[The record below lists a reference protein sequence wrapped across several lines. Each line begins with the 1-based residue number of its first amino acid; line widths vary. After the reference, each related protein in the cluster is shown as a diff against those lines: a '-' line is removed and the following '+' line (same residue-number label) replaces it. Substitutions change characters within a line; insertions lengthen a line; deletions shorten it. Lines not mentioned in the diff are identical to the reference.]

1 MAAPYWGQLPP
12 PKVSRQGSIGSA
24 ADPNSRKNSLPVD
37 TKKDRLAS
45 QDPRRNRESTQTEAP
60 TISTQSPFASPV
72 ASTFRGDG
80 LVPRPPSFPYDT
92 PSTSYD
98 NDYLEKR
105 RRRGESR
112 NKDNL
117 REFNQATSPP
127 IAANKSR
134 APPSGSYNEPVAS
147 GPLFADQTP
156 ARSRPARK
164 SDGADTIK
172 SQETNWEV
180 LGTSSSISE
189 RDTIQRS
196 NTTGRG
202 DSKGY
207 SRRGGHTSSGER
219 PRRSQASDSHT
230 RKASYSEAAEVQR
243 RKEWASDR
251 SPLQRLEL
259 TLDSITKEEKRARV
273 EEAERVIKEKEGKP
287 TRTVEQPTQNTVRF
301 RNRPVAKA
309 PEGGLQPERRPVI
322 AESLPRT
329 SSIKSQESF
338 TRSGSVLER
347 RPITHTSPPIG
358 VIQERSPI
366 SSRDIESTS
375 IPQRT
380 SSKKQKSG
388 LPVAVGAAAAVE
400 TSGPLYRSKSNKL
413 RKDPPPDH
421 WSRRQSGT
429 DRQPEDDVLPSLAAG
444 QQALPLPRRATEP
457 ISSRNL
463 PVREPEFRDE
473 SPFDSEE
480 ETRGISFRRGP
491 KRKMEQ
497 LTGQN
502 PSLKHSSSAKY
513 DRKTSSI
520 SSKDHAYPPIA
531 DDGSIDQEEHH
542 DHHDHHNL
550 SEIFHHHHNYEPGK
564 GLYAPSQRLTEWK
577 KGEKALLAGALLD
590 LEDEA
595 SESDIGPKGP
605 WWEAGHSKKRS
616 VKQKKAEAYDGE
628 YDDNNG
634 TVPLAFGSME
644 DCAGCI
650 AEQHLSTKTRSS
662 TRFVKLRPKHK
673 SGYASKV
680 IAANQSSD
688 KQKSPS
694 TPPTPDH
701 SLTCAM
707 RVIRVR
713 PDIAP
718 TRFKPPLFLKCGP
731 LLRYHGIRSE
741 KTSSRS
747 VARGPL
753 PEREVWRGSVMI
765 VTQDSSSS
773 YELAPTLR
781 LFLQPVDLMPPP
793 PAQVDGQDLAPEY
806 IDPIAGMTKIGRD
819 GRTLYTRP
827 VEHLPEQQDLSKIET
842 DEGLFESHRSNL
854 DGGADTKRARKTQQY
869 DGEKAGKFK
878 EVRGFRLHADK
889 GFTFWRF
896 NIEVE
901 LRSKQ
906 QRIAYRINRGPATG
920 FWVPARGQAMN
931 IMFYSCN
938 GFTMDIHPNDFSGP
952 DPLWRDVLNTH
963 QTQPF
968 HVMLG
973 GGDQLYNDHMMQ
985 RTTLFK
991 EWLNIKNPLRK
1002 EALPFTPE
1010 MQDEMEHFY
1019 LDSYCMWFSQGLFG
1033 VANSQIPMI
1042 NIFDDHDIIDGFGSY
1057 SDSYMKCPVMSGLG
1071 SVAFKYYMLFQQQ
1084 SSIDEGEDTEPSWIL
1099 GAQPGPYIP
1108 ELSRS
1113 IFTGLGRGIAFL
1125 GIDCRT
1131 ERMNDEI
1138 VTAETYTKIFDRL
1151 EKDIIKGQTKHLIV
1165 LLGIPIAYPRMVWL
1179 ETLLTS
1185 KVMTPLKAMG
1195 RAGLLGKSLMNHF
1208 DGGVEILDD
1217 LDDHWTAAH
1226 HKEERNWLIQELQDL
1241 AAEKSV
1247 RITILGSGD
1256 VHLGAIGQFYS
1267 NPKLKIP
1274 KDHDYRY
1281 MTNIISSAIV
1291 NAPPPDML
1299 ADILNKR
1306 NKVHHFDANTDE
1318 DMIPIF
1324 THDVDGKPR
1333 NNKRLLNRRNWCS
1346 IREYNPALT
1355 RPSSPDATTS
1365 YDGSIS
1371 PVPRR
1376 GLLRRFTTKGP
1387 SYRPDAPPLSNASFF
1402 NRRPSFSRPSLSLSR
1417 RNSAESARPGSLK
1430 RTLSLTRKDFTGLFR
1445 RNSKRR
1451 DSGGINGYGSESED
1465 DLSYNPN
1472 LDGSATMRGGAG
1484 DEYYA
1489 FENEAPRATSY
1500 SEKQAATSVAGSQ
1513 PQEPVFQRNKFHRT
1527 PTGLSE
1533 KQIRKGNYQDIN
1545 LEGGLDICLNVEVNQ
1560 KDPAGITMPYRLLV
1574 PALWYEDDMGDEAAK
1589 RKREY
1594 DLILWLKKKR
1604 ATKGQKVDNGKR
1616 LETAGDSA

>member
-12 PKVSRQGSIGSA
+12 PKVSRQDSVSSA
-24 ADPNSRKNSLPVD
+24 ADTHSRKNSLSVD
-37 TKKDRLAS
+37 AKKDRLFS
-45 QDPRRNRESTQTEAP
+45 QDPRYNRESTQTEAP

-80 LVPRPPSFPYDT
+80 LAPRPPSFPYDT
-92 PSTSYD
+92 YNTSYD
-98 NDYLEKR
+98 NDYSEKR
-105 RRRGESR
+105 RRRGENR

-117 REFNQATSPP
+117 YEFNQAASPP
-127 IAANKSR
+127 AVTGAYWTS
-134 APPSGSYNEPVAS
+134 PSGSYKEPMAS
-147 GPLFADQTP
+147 GPLFPDQVP
-156 ARSRPARK
+156 AKLRKPRK
-164 SDGADTIK
+164 SDGADTVK
-172 SQETNWEV
+172 SEETNWEV
-180 LGTSSSISE
+180 LGTSSPISE
-189 RDTIQRS
+189 KDSIPRS
-196 NTTGRG
+196 ITTGRG
-202 DSKGY
+202 DGKGF
-207 SRRGGHTSSGER
+207 SRRGGHTSTGER
-219 PRRSQASDSHT
+219 PRRIQTSDSPT
-230 RKASYSEAAEVQR
+230 RKASYSEASETR
-243 RKEWASDR
+243 RKEWAPDR

-273 EEAERVIKEKEGKP
+273 EEAERLIKEKKGKSTP
-287 TRTVEQPTQNTVRF
+287 TAEHPVQNTVRF

-309 PEGGLQPERRPVI
+309 PEGGLQPERRPV
-322 AESLPRT
+322 AEESFPRV
-329 SSIKSQESF
+329 SSIKSRESIS
-338 TRSGSVLER
+338 RSGSVLER
-347 RPITHTSPPIG
+347 VPITHNSPPLS
-358 VIQERSPI
+358 VITQNRSPI
-366 SSRDIESTS
+366 LNREIESSS

-380 SSKKQKSG
+380 ASKKQKSG
-388 LPVAVGAAAAVE
+388 TPTVVAVDSSKAA
-400 TSGPLYRSKSNKL
+400 GDLYRSRSNRL
-413 RKDPPPDH
+413 RKDPPSDH
-421 WSRRQSGT
+421 WSRRESET
-429 DRQPEDDVLPSLAAG
+429 DRNPEDDVLPSLASG
-444 QQALPLPRRATEP
+444 RQIPSILSRSATEP
-457 ISSRNL
+457 IRSDTL
-463 PVREPEFRDE
+463 PIREVELRDE
-473 SPFDSEE
+473 SPYDSEE
-480 ETRGISFRRGP
+480 DMRGVHFKRGS
-491 KRKMEQ
+491 KRKTEQ
-497 LTGQN
+497 LTGHNQ
-502 PSLKHSSSAKY
+502 PLKHSSSAKY
-513 DRKTSSI
+513 DRKVSFV
-520 SSKDHAYPPIA
+520 SSKGQTGPPITG
-531 DDGSIDQEEHH
+531 DGPIDREEHR
-542 DHHDHHNL
+542 HHHHL
-550 SEIFHHHHNYEPGK
+550 DEVFHHHHKYEPGN
-564 GLYAPSQRLTEWK
+564 GLYDPSKRLTEWK
-577 KGEKALLAGALLD
+577 KGEKALLAGYLLD
-590 LEDEA
+590 LEDGP
-595 SESDIGPKGP
+595 SENDNGIKGARR
-605 WWEAGHSKKRS
+605 EAGLGRKRS
-616 VKQKKAEAYDGE
+616 VRQKKAEAYDGE
-628 YDDNNG
+628 YDDSN
-634 TVPLAFGSME
+634 
-644 DCAGCI
+644 
-650 AEQHLSTKTRSS
+650 
-662 TRFVKLRPKHK
+662 
-673 SGYASKV
+673 
-680 IAANQSSD
+680 
-688 KQKSPS
+688 
-694 TPPTPDH
+694 
-701 SLTCAM
+701 
-707 RVIRVR
+707 
-713 PDIAP
+713 AP

-731 LLRYHGIRSE
+731 LLRYHGIRTE

-781 LFLQPVDLMPPP
+781 LFLQPVDLLPPP
-793 PAQVDGQDLAPEY
+793 PTQVDGEGLAPEY
-806 IDPIAGMTKIGRD
+806 IDPIAGLKKVGRD

-827 VEHLPEQQDLSKIET
+827 VERLPEEQDLSRIET
-842 DEGLFESHRSNL
+842 EQGLFESRRSNL
-854 DGGADTKRARKTQQY
+854 DGNTDPKRTRKREHY

-878 EVRGFRLHADK
+878 EVRGFRLHADR
-889 GFTFWRF
+889 GVTFWRF

-920 FWVPARGQAMN
+920 FWVPARGQSMN

-938 GFTMDIHPNDFSGP
+938 GFTMDVHPNDFSGP

-973 GGDQLYNDHMMQ
+973 GGDQLYNDHMME

-1002 EALPFTPE
+1002 EALPFTRE

-1057 SDSYMKCPVMSGLG
+1057 PDSYMKCPVMSGLG

-1113 IFTGLGRGIAFL
+1113 IFTGLGRGISFL

-1165 LLGIPIAYPRMVWL
+1165 LLGVPIAYPRMVWL

-1185 KVMTPLKAMG
+1185 KVMTPIKAMG
-1195 RAGLLGKSLMNHF
+1195 RAGLLGKNLMNHF

-1247 RITILGSGD
+1247 RITILGGD

-1274 KDHDYRY
+1274 KDQDYRY
-1281 MTNIISSAIV
+1281 MTNVISSAIV

-1306 NKVHHFDANTDE
+1306 NKVHHFDAETDE

-1346 IREYNPALT
+1346 IREYNPPPT
-1355 RPSSPDATTS
+1355 RPTSPEAATS
-1365 YDGSIS
+1365 YDGSIA
-1371 PVPRR
+1371 PAPKR
-1376 GLLRRFTTKGP
+1376 GLLRRFSSKGP
-1387 SYRPDAPPLSNASFF
+1387 SHRPDAPPLSNASFF

-1417 RNSAESARPGSLK
+1417 RNSTESARPGSLK
-1430 RTLSLTRKDFTGLFR
+1430 RTLSLTRNDFTGLFR
-1445 RNSKRR
+1445 RSSKRR
-1451 DSGGINGYGSESED
+1451 DSGGINGYGSDSD
-1465 DLSYNPN
+1465 DDTSYNPN
-1472 LDGSATMRGGAG
+1472 LDGPTTMRGGAG

-1489 FENEAPRATSY
+1489 FENELPRAATY
-1500 SEKQAATSVAGSQ
+1500 SSKQAATSVAGSQ
-1513 PQEPVFQRNKFHRT
+1513 PQEPVFTRNQFHRT

-1533 KQIRKGNYQDIN
+1533 KQIRMGNYQNIN

-1574 PALWYEDDMGDEAAK
+1574 PALWYEDDMGEEAAK

-1594 DLILWLKKKR
+1594 DLILWLKKRRASKR
-1604 ATKGQKVDNGKR
+1604 GIDTERKVIASENS
-1616 LETAGDSA
+1616 L

>member
-24 ADPNSRKNSLPVD
+24 AGQNSRKNSLSVD
-37 TKKDRLAS
+37 TQKDRPAS

-80 LVPRPPSFPYDT
+80 LAPRPLPFPYDT
-92 PSTSYD
+92 PNTSYD

-105 RRRGESR
+105 RKRGESR

-117 REFNQATSPP
+117 REFNQAISPP
-127 IAANKSR
+127 TAANKYR
-134 APPSGSYNEPVAS
+134 APPSGSYNEPAAS
-147 GPLFADQTP
+147 GPLFTDQTP
-156 ARSRPARK
+156 PRSRPARK

-180 LGTSSSISE
+180 LGTSSPISE
-189 RDTIQRS
+189 RDSLQRS
-196 NTTGRG
+196 GTTGRG
-202 DSKGY
+202 DGKGY

-219 PRRSQASDSHT
+219 PRRSQTSDSHA
-230 RKASYSEAAEVQR
+230 RKGSYSEAAEVQR
-243 RKEWASDR
+243 RKEWAPDR

-287 TRTVEQPTQNTVRF
+287 TGTIEQPTQNTVRF

-309 PEGGLQPERRPVI
+309 PEGGLQSERRPVI

-347 RPITHTSPPIG
+347 IPITHKSPPIG
-358 VIQERSPI
+358 VIQERGPI
-366 SSRDIESTS
+366 PGRDFESSS

-388 LPVAVGAAAAVE
+388 IPKAVGAVAAVE
-400 TSGPLYRSKSNKL
+400 TSGGPLYRSKSNKL

-421 WSRRQSGT
+421 WSRRQSES
-429 DRQPEDDVLPSLAAG
+429 DRQPEDDLLPSLAAG
-444 QQALPLPRRATEP
+444 QQALPLPRRVTEP

-473 SPFDSEE
+473 SPYDSEE
-480 ETRGISFRRGP
+480 EMRGISFRRGS
-491 KRKMEQ
+491 KRKTEQ
-497 LTGQN
+497 LTGQDQ
-502 PSLKHSSSAKY
+502 PLKHSSSAKY
-513 DRKTSSI
+513 NRKTSSI
-520 SSKDHAYPPIA
+520 SSKDRTFPPIA
-531 DDGSIDQEEHH
+531 GDGPVDQEEHH
-542 DHHDHHNL
+542 DHHNL
-550 SEIFHHHHNYEPGK
+550 GEIFHHHHNYEPGN

-595 SESDIGPKGP
+595 SESDVGPKGA
-605 WWEAGHSKKRS
+605 WWEAGPSRKRS

-628 YDDNNG
+628 YDDSN
-634 TVPLAFGSME
+634 
-644 DCAGCI
+644 
-650 AEQHLSTKTRSS
+650 
-662 TRFVKLRPKHK
+662 
-673 SGYASKV
+673 
-680 IAANQSSD
+680 
-688 KQKSPS
+688 
-694 TPPTPDH
+694 
-701 SLTCAM
+701 
-707 RVIRVR
+707 
-713 PDIAP
+713 AP

-731 LLRYHGIRSE
+731 LLRYHGIRTE

-781 LFLQPVDLMPPP
+781 LFLQPVDLLPPP
-793 PAQVDGQDLAPEY
+793 PAQVDGQDLDPEY
-806 IDPIAGMTKIGRD
+806 IDPIAGLTKVGRD

-827 VEHLPEQQDLSKIET
+827 VEHLPEGQDLSKVET
-842 DEGLFESHRSNL
+842 DKGLFESHRSNL

-938 GFTMDIHPNDFSGP
+938 GFTMDVHPNDFSGP

-1057 SDSYMKCPVMSGLG
+1057 PDSYMKCPVMSGLG

-1165 LLGIPIAYPRMVWL
+1165 LLGVPIAYPRMVWL

-1226 HKEERNWLIQELQDL
+1226 HKEERNWLVQELQDL

-1247 RITILGSGD
+1247 RITILGGD

-1306 NKVHHFDANTDE
+1306 NKVHHFDADTDE

-1346 IREYNPALT
+1346 IREYNPALS

-1376 GLLRRFTTKGP
+1376 GLFRRFTTKGP

-1417 RNSAESARPGSLK
+1417 RNSTESARPGSLK

-1472 LDGSATMRGGAG
+1472 LDGPATMRGGAG

-1489 FENEAPRATSY
+1489 FESETPRATAY

-1513 PQEPVFQRNKFHRT
+1513 PQEPVFPRNKFQRT

-1533 KQIRKGNYQDIN
+1533 KQIRKGNYQNIN

-1574 PALWYEDDMGDEAAK
+1574 PALWYEDDLGDEAAK

-1604 ATKGQKVDNGKR
+1604 ASKGQRVDNGKR
-1616 LETAGDSA
+1616 LGMAEDSA

>member
-24 ADPNSRKNSLPVD
+24 ADPNSRKNSLSVD
-37 TKKDRLAS
+37 TRKDRLAS

-60 TISTQSPFASPV
+60 TISTQSPFTSPV

-80 LVPRPPSFPYDT
+80 LAPRPPSFPYDT
-92 PSTSYD
+92 PSTSYE

-105 RRRGESR
+105 RKRGESR

-117 REFNQATSPP
+117 REFNQAISPP
-127 IAANKSR
+127 IAGNKSR

-180 LGTSSSISE
+180 LGTSSPISE
-189 RDTIQRS
+189 RDTLQRS
-196 NTTGRG
+196 GTTGRG
-202 DSKGY
+202 DGRGY

-219 PRRSQASDSHT
+219 PRRSQTSDSHA
-230 RKASYSEAAEVQR
+230 RKDSYSEAAEVQR

-287 TRTVEQPTQNTVRF
+287 TRPVEQPTQNTVRF
-301 RNRPVAKA
+301 RNHPVAKA
-309 PEGGLQPERRPVI
+309 PEGGLLPERRPVI
-322 AESLPRT
+322 AENLPRT

-347 RPITHTSPPIG
+347 IPITHTSPPIG
-358 VIQERSPI
+358 VIRERSSIP
-366 SSRDIESTS
+366 SRDFENNP

-388 LPVAVGAAAAVE
+388 IPIAAGAAAAVE

-421 WSRRQSGT
+421 WSRRQSEAE
-429 DRQPEDDVLPSLAAG
+429 RQPEDDVLPSLAAG

-457 ISSRNL
+457 ISSRKL

-473 SPFDSEE
+473 SPYDSEE
-480 ETRGISFRRGP
+480 ETRGISFRRGS

-502 PSLKHSSSAKY
+502 QSLKHSSSAKY
-513 DRKTSSI
+513 NRKTSSI
-520 SSKDHAYPPIA
+520 SSKDHTFPPIA
-531 DDGSIDQEEHH
+531 GDGAIDQEEHH
-542 DHHDHHNL
+542 HHHEHHNL

-595 SESDIGPKGP
+595 SESDIGPKGA
-605 WWEAGHSKKRS
+605 WWEAGHSRKRS

-628 YDDNNG
+628 YDDNN
-634 TVPLAFGSME
+634 
-644 DCAGCI
+644 
-650 AEQHLSTKTRSS
+650 
-662 TRFVKLRPKHK
+662 
-673 SGYASKV
+673 
-680 IAANQSSD
+680 
-688 KQKSPS
+688 
-694 TPPTPDH
+694 
-701 SLTCAM
+701 
-707 RVIRVR
+707 
-713 PDIAP
+713 AP

-731 LLRYHGIRSE
+731 LLRYHGIRTE

-781 LFLQPVDLMPPP
+781 LFLQPVDLLPPP
-793 PAQVDGQDLAPEY
+793 PAQVDGQELASEY

-827 VEHLPEQQDLSKIET
+827 VEHLPEEQDLSKIET
-842 DEGLFESHRSNL
+842 DEGLFESHRTNL
-854 DGGADTKRARKTQQY
+854 DGGADTKQARKTQQY

-878 EVRGFRLHADK
+878 EVRGFRLHADR

-931 IMFYSCN
+931 IMFHSCN
-938 GFTMDIHPNDFSGP
+938 GFTMDVHPNDFSGP

-1057 SDSYMKCPVMSGLG
+1057 PDSYMKCPVMSGLG

-1165 LLGIPIAYPRMVWL
+1165 LLGVPIAYPRMVWL
-1179 ETLLTS
+1179 ETILTS

-1247 RITILGSGD
+1247 RITILGGD
-1256 VHLGAIGQFYS
+1256 VHLAAIGQFYS

-1274 KDHDYRY
+1274 KDRDYRY
-1281 MTNIISSAIV
+1281 MTNVISSAIV

-1306 NKVHHFDANTDE
+1306 NKVHHFDADTDE

-1346 IREYNPALT
+1346 IREYNPSLT

-1417 RNSAESARPGSLK
+1417 RNSNESARPGSLK

-1472 LDGSATMRGGAG
+1472 LDGPATMRGGAG
-1484 DEYYA
+1484 DKYYA

-1533 KQIRKGNYQDIN
+1533 RQIRKGNYQNIN

-1574 PALWYEDDMGDEAAK
+1574 PALWYEDDMGEEAAK

-1604 ATKGQKVDNGKR
+1604 ASKGQRVDNGKR
-1616 LETAGDSA
+1616 IEMAGDSA

>member
-24 ADPNSRKNSLPVD
+24 ADPNSRKSSLSVD
-37 TKKDRLAS
+37 TKMDRLSS
-45 QDPRRNRESTQTEAP
+45 QDPRRIRESTQTEAP
-60 TISTQSPFASPV
+60 TISTQSPFTSPV

-80 LVPRPPSFPYDT
+80 LAPRPPSFPYST
-92 PSTSYD
+92 SSTSYD

-105 RRRGESR
+105 RKRGESR
-112 NKDNL
+112 NKDSL
-117 REFNQATSPP
+117 YEFNPPVSPP
-127 IAANKSR
+127 IVADISR
-134 APPSGSYNEPVAS
+134 AHPSGSYKEPVAS
-147 GPLFADQTP
+147 GALFTDQAP
-156 ARSRPARK
+156 ARSRAARK

-180 LGTSSSISE
+180 LGTSSPISE
-189 RDTIQRS
+189 RDTLQRS
-196 NTTGRG
+196 GTAGRG
-202 DSKGY
+202 DGKGS
-207 SRRGGHTSSGER
+207 SRRGGHTPTKDR
-219 PRRSQASDSHT
+219 PRRSQTAVSET
-230 RKASYSEAAEVQR
+230 RRPSYSEATEVQR

-273 EEAERVIKEKEGKP
+273 EEAERLIKEKEGRS
-287 TRTVEQPTQNTVRF
+287 TRTVEQPAQNTVRF

-309 PEGGLQPERRPVI
+309 PEGGLQPERRLV

-329 SSIKSQESF
+329 SSIKSKESLS
-338 TRSGSVLER
+338 RSGSVLER
-347 RPITHTSPPIG
+347 IPITHASPPIG
-358 VIQERSPI
+358 LVTQERSPI
-366 SSRDIESTS
+366 LNRETEGSS

-380 SSKKQKSG
+380 YSKKQKSS
-388 LPVAVGAAAAVE
+388 LPTAVGAVAAAE
-400 TSGPLYRSKSNKL
+400 AAGSLYRSKSNRL

-421 WSRRQSGT
+421 WSRRQSET
-429 DRQPEDDVLPSLAAG
+429 EMHPEDDVLPSLTSGRQIPSA
-444 QQALPLPRRATEP
+444 PPRRATAP
-457 ISSRNL
+457 TASRTL
-463 PVREPEFRDE
+463 PARGPELRDE
-473 SPFDSEE
+473 SSYDSEE
-480 ETRGISFRRGP
+480 DMRAIPFRRGS

-497 LTGQN
+497 VTGQN
-502 PSLKHSSSAKY
+502 QSLKHSSSAKY
-513 DRKTSSI
+513 HREAISA
-520 SSKDHAYPPIA
+520 SSKDAGPPITG
-531 DDGSIDQEEHH
+531 DGPTDHEEHH
-542 DHHDHHNL
+542 HRFG
-550 SEIFHHHHNYEPGK
+550 EMFHHHHNYEPGN

-577 KGEKALLAGALLD
+577 KGEKALLAGNLLD
-590 LEDEA
+590 LEEEA
-595 SESDIGPKGP
+595 SENENGTRPA
-605 WWEAGHSKKRS
+605 WREAGLSRKRS
-616 VKQKKAEAYDGE
+616 VRQKKAEAYDGE
-628 YDDNNG
+628 YDDNN
-634 TVPLAFGSME
+634 
-644 DCAGCI
+644 
-650 AEQHLSTKTRSS
+650 
-662 TRFVKLRPKHK
+662 
-673 SGYASKV
+673 
-680 IAANQSSD
+680 
-688 KQKSPS
+688 
-694 TPPTPDH
+694 
-701 SLTCAM
+701 
-707 RVIRVR
+707 
-713 PDIAP
+713 AP
-718 TRFKPPLFLKCGP
+718 TRFKPPLLLKCGP
-731 LLRYHGIRSE
+731 LLRYYGIRTE

-781 LFLQPVDLMPPP
+781 LFLQPVDLLPPP
-793 PAQVDGQDLAPEY
+793 PPQVDGEELAPEY
-806 IDPIAGMTKIGRD
+806 IDPIAGLTKIGRD

-827 VEHLPEQQDLSKIET
+827 VEHLPEGKDLSQLET
-842 DEGLFESHRSNL
+842 DEGLFESRRSNL
-854 DGGADTKRARKTQQY
+854 DGNTDPKRRRKRDQY

-920 FWVPARGQAMN
+920 FWVPARGQSMN
-931 IMFYSCN
+931 IMFHSCN
-938 GFTMDIHPNDFSGP
+938 GFTMDVHPNDFSGP
-952 DPLWRDVLNTH
+952 DPLWRDILNTH

-973 GGDQLYNDHMMQ
+973 GGDQLYNDHMME

-1057 SDSYMKCPVMSGLG
+1057 PDTYMKCPVMSGLG

-1084 SSIDEGEDTEPSWIL
+1084 SSIDEGEETEPSWIL

-1113 IFTGLGRGIAFL
+1113 IFTGLGRGISFL

-1151 EKDIIKGQTKHLIV
+1151 ERDIIKGQTKHLIV
-1165 LLGIPIAYPRMVWL
+1165 LLGVPIAYPRMVWL

-1247 RITILGSGD
+1247 RITILGGD

-1274 KDHDYRY
+1274 KDQDYRY

-1306 NKVHHFDANTDE
+1306 NKVHHFDADTDE

-1346 IREYNPALT
+1346 IREYNPSLT
-1355 RPSSPDATTS
+1355 RSNSPDATTS

-1371 PVPRR
+1371 PPPRR

-1402 NRRPSFSRPSLSLSR
+1402 NRRPSLSRPSLSLSR
-1417 RNSAESARPGSLK
+1417 QNSTESARPGSLK

-1445 RNSKRR
+1445 RSSKRR

-1465 DLSYNPN
+1465 DLSHNPN
-1472 LDGSATMRGGAG
+1472 LDGPTTIRGGAG

-1489 FENEAPRATSY
+1489 FENELPRAATY
-1500 SEKQAATSVAGSQ
+1500 SEKQAATSIAGSQ
-1513 PQEPVFQRNKFHRT
+1513 PQAPVFTQNRFHRT

-1533 KQIRKGNYQDIN
+1533 KQIRKGNYQNVN

-1594 DLILWLKKKR
+1594 DLVLWLKKR
-1604 ATKGQKVDNGKR
+1604 TASKGQKMDSGKR
-1616 LETAGDSA
+1616 LGTVGNEEMRGLSG

>member
-24 ADPNSRKNSLPVD
+24 ADPNSRKNSLSVD

-80 LVPRPPSFPYDT
+80 LAPRPPSFPYDT
-92 PSTSYD
+92 PGTSYD

-117 REFNQATSPP
+117 RGFNQTISPP
-127 IAANKSR
+127 IAANKPR
-134 APPSGSYNEPVAS
+134 ASPSGSYNEPVAS

-156 ARSRPARK
+156 PRSRPARK

-180 LGTSSSISE
+180 LGTSSPISE
-189 RDTIQRS
+189 RDTVQRS
-196 NTTGRG
+196 GTTGRG
-202 DSKGY
+202 DGKGY

-219 PRRSQASDSHT
+219 PRRSQTSDSHT
-230 RKASYSEAAEVQR
+230 RKASYSEAAEAQG

-287 TRTVEQPTQNTVRF
+287 TRTVDQPTQNTVRF

-338 TRSGSVLER
+338 TRSGSALER
-347 RPITHTSPPIG
+347 VPITYKSPPIG

-366 SSRDIESTS
+366 SSRDIESSS

-380 SSKKQKSG
+380 SSKKQKAG
-388 LPVAVGAAAAVE
+388 IPTVVGAAAAVE

-421 WSRRQSGT
+421 WSRRQSET
-429 DRQPEDDVLPSLAAG
+429 NRQLEDTVLPNLATD
-444 QQALPLPRRATEP
+444 QEVLPIHRRATEP
-457 ISSRNL
+457 ILSRNL

-473 SPFDSEE
+473 SPYDFEE
-480 ETRGISFRRGP
+480 EMRGVSFRRGS
-491 KRKMEQ
+491 KRKTEQ

-502 PSLKHSSSAKY
+502 QSLKHSSSTKNN
-513 DRKTSSI
+513 RKTSSI
-520 SSKDHAYPPIA
+520 SSKDYTFPPVA
-531 DDGSIDQEEHH
+531 GDGTVDREEHH
-542 DHHDHHNL
+542 HHHHHDHDHH
-550 SEIFHHHHNYEPGK
+550 SFGEIFHHHHNYEPGK

-595 SESDIGPKGP
+595 SESDIGPKAA
-605 WWEAGHSKKRS
+605 WWEAGPSRKRS

-628 YDDNNG
+628 YDDSN
-634 TVPLAFGSME
+634 
-644 DCAGCI
+644 
-650 AEQHLSTKTRSS
+650 
-662 TRFVKLRPKHK
+662 
-673 SGYASKV
+673 
-680 IAANQSSD
+680 
-688 KQKSPS
+688 
-694 TPPTPDH
+694 
-701 SLTCAM
+701 
-707 RVIRVR
+707 
-713 PDIAP
+713 AP

-731 LLRYHGIRSE
+731 LLRYHGIRTE

-827 VEHLPEQQDLSKIET
+827 VEHLPEEQDLSKIET
-842 DEGLFESHRSNL
+842 DDGLFESHRTNL

-938 GFTMDIHPNDFSGP
+938 GFTMDVHPNDFSGP

-973 GGDQLYNDHMMQ
+973 GGDQLYNDHMME

-991 EWLNIKNPLRK
+991 EWLNIKNPIRK

-1057 SDSYMKCPVMSGLG
+1057 PDSYMKCPVMSGLG

-1108 ELSRS
+1108 ELSLS
-1113 IFTGLGRGIAFL
+1113 IFTGLGRGITFL

-1165 LLGIPIAYPRMVWL
+1165 LLGVPIAYPRMVWL

-1247 RITILGSGD
+1247 RITILGGD

-1267 NPKLKIP
+1267 NPRLKIP

-1306 NKVHHFDANTDE
+1306 NKVHHFDADTDE

-1346 IREYNPALT
+1346 ILEYNPALT

-1417 RNSAESARPGSLK
+1417 RNSTESARPGSLK

-1445 RNSKRR
+1445 RKSKRR

-1472 LDGSATMRGGAG
+1472 LDGPATMRGGAG

-1500 SEKQAATSVAGSQ
+1500 SEKHAATSVAGSQ
-1513 PQEPVFQRNKFHRT
+1513 PQEPVFERNKFHRT

-1533 KQIRKGNYQDIN
+1533 KQIRKGNYQNIN

-1594 DLILWLKKKR
+1594 DLVLWLKKKR
-1604 ATKGQKVDNGKR
+1604 ASKGQKVDNGKR
-1616 LETAGDSA
+1616 LVMAEDSA

>member
-12 PKVSRQGSIGSA
+12 PKVSRQGSIGSS
-24 ADPNSRKNSLPVD
+24 ADPNSRKSSLSVD
-37 TKKDRLAS
+37 TKMDRLSS
-45 QDPRRNRESTQTEAP
+45 QDPRRIRESTQTEAP
-60 TISTQSPFASPV
+60 TISTQSPFTSPV

-80 LVPRPPSFPYDT
+80 LAPRPPSFPYNT
-92 PSTSYD
+92 SSTSYD

-105 RRRGESR
+105 RKREESR

-117 REFNQATSPP
+117 YEFNPAVSPP
-127 IAANKSR
+127 TVADISR
-134 APPSGSYNEPVAS
+134 AHPSGSYREPVAS
-147 GPLFADQTP
+147 GALFTDQAP
-156 ARSRPARK
+156 ARSRAARK

-180 LGTSSSISE
+180 LGTSSPISE
-189 RDTIQRS
+189 RDSLQRS
-196 NTTGRG
+196 GTAGRG
-202 DSKGY
+202 DGKGS
-207 SRRGGHTSSGER
+207 SRRGGHTPTKDP
-219 PRRSQASDSHT
+219 PRRSQTAVSET
-230 RKASYSEAAEVQR
+230 RRPSYSEATEVQR

-273 EEAERVIKEKEGKP
+273 EEAERLIKEKGGKS
-287 TRTVEQPTQNTVRF
+287 TRPIEQPAQNTVRF

-309 PEGGLQPERRPVI
+309 PEGGLLPERRLVT
-322 AESLPRT
+322 ESLPRT
-329 SSIKSQESF
+329 SSIKSKESLS
-338 TRSGSVLER
+338 RSGSVLER
-347 RPITHTSPPIG
+347 IPITHASQPIG
-358 VIQERSPI
+358 LISQERSPI
-366 SSRDIESTS
+366 VSRETESSS
-375 IPQRT
+375 IPKRT

-388 LPVAVGAAAAVE
+388 SLTAGGAVAAAEAAN
-400 TSGPLYRSKSNKL
+400 SLYRSKSNKL
-413 RKDPPPDH
+413 RKDPPLDH
-421 WSRRQSGT
+421 WSRHQSET
-429 DRQPEDDVLPSLAAG
+429 EMHPEDDVLPSLTSGRQVPSA
-444 QQALPLPRRATEP
+444 PSRRATAP
-457 ISSRNL
+457 TASRNL
-463 PVREPEFRDE
+463 PARGPELRDE
-473 SPFDSEE
+473 SSYDSEDDMKALP
-480 ETRGISFRRGP
+480 FRRGS

-497 LTGQN
+497 VTGQN
-502 PSLKHSSSAKY
+502 QSLKHSSSAKY
-513 DRKTSSI
+513 HREAIPASSR
-520 SSKDHAYPPIA
+520 DAGPPIA
-531 DDGSIDQEEHH
+531 GDGSIDHEEHH
-542 DHHDHHNL
+542 HRFG
-550 SEIFHHHHNYEPGK
+550 EMFHHHHNYEPGN
-564 GLYAPSQRLTEWK
+564 GLYAPPQRLKEWK
-577 KGEKALLAGALLD
+577 KGEKALLAGNLLD
-590 LEDEA
+590 LEEEA
-595 SESDIGPKGP
+595 SENENGPKP
-605 WWEAGHSKKRS
+605 AWREAGLGRKRS
-616 VKQKKAEAYDGE
+616 VRQKKAEAYDGE
-628 YDDNNG
+628 YDDNN
-634 TVPLAFGSME
+634 
-644 DCAGCI
+644 
-650 AEQHLSTKTRSS
+650 
-662 TRFVKLRPKHK
+662 
-673 SGYASKV
+673 
-680 IAANQSSD
+680 
-688 KQKSPS
+688 
-694 TPPTPDH
+694 
-701 SLTCAM
+701 
-707 RVIRVR
+707 
-713 PDIAP
+713 AP
-718 TRFKPPLFLKCGP
+718 TRFKPPLLLKCGP
-731 LLRYHGIRSE
+731 LLRYYGIRTE

-781 LFLQPVDLMPPP
+781 LFLQPVDLLPPP
-793 PAQVDGQDLAPEY
+793 PAQVDGEELAPEY
-806 IDPIAGMTKIGRD
+806 IDPIAGLTKIGRD

-827 VEHLPEQQDLSKIET
+827 VEQLPEGKDLSQIET
-842 DEGLFESHRSNL
+842 NEGLFESRRSHL
-854 DGGADTKRARKTQQY
+854 DGNTDPKRRRRRDQY

-920 FWVPARGQAMN
+920 FWVPARGQSMN
-931 IMFYSCN
+931 IMFHSCN
-938 GFTMDIHPNDFSGP
+938 GFTMDVHPNDFSGP

-973 GGDQLYNDHMMQ
+973 GGDQLYNDHMME

-1057 SDSYMKCPVMSGLG
+1057 PDTYMKCPVMSGLG

-1084 SSIDEGEDTEPSWIL
+1084 SSIDEGEETEPSWIL
-1099 GAQPGPYIP
+1099 GAQPGPYIS

-1113 IFTGLGRGIAFL
+1113 IFTGLGRGISFL

-1151 EKDIIKGQTKHLIV
+1151 ERDIIKGQTKHLIV
-1165 LLGIPIAYPRMVWL
+1165 LLGVPIAYPRMVWL

-1247 RITILGSGD
+1247 RISILGGD

-1274 KDHDYRY
+1274 KDQDYRY

-1306 NKVHHFDANTDE
+1306 NKVHHFDADTDE

-1346 IREYNPALT
+1346 IREYNPSLT
-1355 RPSSPDATTS
+1355 RSNSPDATTS

-1371 PVPRR
+1371 PPRR

-1402 NRRPSFSRPSLSLSR
+1402 NRRPSLSRPSLSLSR
-1417 RNSAESARPGSLK
+1417 QNSTESARPGSLK

-1445 RNSKRR
+1445 RSSKRR

-1465 DLSYNPN
+1465 DLSHNPN
-1472 LDGSATMRGGAG
+1472 LDGPTTIRGGAG

-1489 FENEAPRATSY
+1489 FENELPRAATY
-1500 SEKQAATSVAGSQ
+1500 SEKQAATSIAGSQ
-1513 PQEPVFQRNKFHRT
+1513 PQAPVFTQDRFHRT

-1533 KQIRKGNYQDIN
+1533 RQIRKGNYQNVN

-1594 DLILWLKKKR
+1594 DLVLWLKKR
-1604 ATKGQKVDNGKR
+1604 TASKGQKVDSGKR
-1616 LETAGDSA
+1616 LGTVGNEEMRGLNG

>member
-24 ADPNSRKNSLPVD
+24 ADPNSRKSSLSVD
-37 TKKDRLAS
+37 TKMDRLSS
-45 QDPRRNRESTQTEAP
+45 QDPRRIRESTQTEAP
-60 TISTQSPFASPV
+60 TISTQSPFTSPV
-72 ASTFRGDG
+72 ASSFRGDG
-80 LVPRPPSFPYDT
+80 LAPRPPSFPYNT
-92 PSTSYD
+92 SSTSYD

-105 RRRGESR
+105 RKREQSR

-117 REFNQATSPP
+117 YEFNPAVSPP
-127 IAANKSR
+127 IVADISR
-134 APPSGSYNEPVAS
+134 GHPSGTYTESVAS
-147 GPLFADQTP
+147 GALFTDQAP
-156 ARSRPARK
+156 ARSRAARK
-164 SDGADTIK
+164 SNGADTIK

-180 LGTSSSISE
+180 LGTSSPISE
-189 RDTIQRS
+189 RDTVQRS
-196 NTTGRG
+196 GTAGRG
-202 DSKGY
+202 DGKG
-207 SRRGGHTSSGER
+207 SSPRGGHTPTKDP
-219 PRRSQASDSHT
+219 PRRSQTAVSET
-230 RKASYSEAAEVQR
+230 RRPSYSEATEVQR

-273 EEAERVIKEKEGKP
+273 EEAERLIKEKEGKP
-287 TRTVEQPTQNTVRF
+287 TRPIEQPTQNTVRF

-309 PEGGLQPERRPVI
+309 PEGGLLPERRLVT
-322 AESLPRT
+322 ESLPRT
-329 SSIKSQESF
+329 SSIKSKESLS
-338 TRSGSVLER
+338 RSGSVLER
-347 RPITHTSPPIG
+347 IPITHASPPIG
-358 VIQERSPI
+358 LIAQERSPI
-366 SSRDIESTS
+366 LNRETESSS
-375 IPQRT
+375 IPKRT
-380 SSKKQKSG
+380 YSKKQKSG
-388 LPVAVGAAAAVE
+388 SATAGGAVAATEA
-400 TSGPLYRSKSNKL
+400 TNSLYRSKSNKL

-421 WSRRQSGT
+421 WSRRQSET
-429 DRQPEDDVLPSLAAG
+429 EIHPEGDVLPSLTSGRQIPSA
-444 QQALPLPRRATEP
+444 PPRRATAP
-457 ISSRNL
+457 TASRTL
-463 PVREPEFRDE
+463 PARGRELRDE
-473 SPFDSEE
+473 PSYDSEE
-480 ETRGISFRRGP
+480 DMKAIPFRRGS

-497 LTGQN
+497 VTGQN
-502 PSLKHSSSAKY
+502 QSLKHSSSAKY
-513 DRKTSSI
+513 NREAISASSR
-520 SSKDHAYPPIA
+520 DAGPPITGN
-531 DDGSIDQEEHH
+531 GSNDHEEHRH
-542 DHHDHHNL
+542 RFG
-550 SEIFHHHHNYEPGK
+550 EMFHRPHNYEPGH
-564 GLYAPSQRLTEWK
+564 GLYAPPKPLTEWK
-577 KGEKALLAGALLD
+577 KGEKALLAGNLLD
-590 LEDEA
+590 LEEDA
-595 SESDIGPKGP
+595 SENESGIKPA
-605 WWEAGHSKKRS
+605 WREAGLSRKRS
-616 VKQKKAEAYDGE
+616 VRQKKAEAYDGE
-628 YDDNNG
+628 YDDNN
-634 TVPLAFGSME
+634 
-644 DCAGCI
+644 
-650 AEQHLSTKTRSS
+650 
-662 TRFVKLRPKHK
+662 
-673 SGYASKV
+673 
-680 IAANQSSD
+680 
-688 KQKSPS
+688 
-694 TPPTPDH
+694 
-701 SLTCAM
+701 
-707 RVIRVR
+707 
-713 PDIAP
+713 AP
-718 TRFKPPLFLKCGP
+718 TRFKPPLLLKCGP
-731 LLRYHGIRSE
+731 LLRYYGIRTE

-781 LFLQPVDLMPPP
+781 LFLQPVDLLPPP
-793 PAQVDGQDLAPEY
+793 PAQVDGEELAPEY
-806 IDPIAGMTKIGRD
+806 IDPIAGLTKIGRD

-827 VEHLPEQQDLSKIET
+827 VEQLPEGKDLSRIET
-842 DEGLFESHRSNL
+842 NEGLFESRRSHL
-854 DGGADTKRARKTQQY
+854 DGNTDPKRRRRKDQY

-878 EVRGFRLHADK
+878 EVRGFRLYSDK

-920 FWVPARGQAMN
+920 FWVPARGQSMN
-931 IMFYSCN
+931 IMFHSCN
-938 GFTMDIHPNDFSGP
+938 GFTMDVHPNDFSGP

-973 GGDQLYNDHMMQ
+973 GGDQLYNDHMME

-1057 SDSYMKCPVMSGLG
+1057 PDTYMKCPVMSGLG

-1084 SSIDEGEDTEPSWIL
+1084 SSIDEGEETEPSWIL

-1113 IFTGLGRGIAFL
+1113 IFTGLGRGISFL

-1151 EKDIIKGQTKHLIV
+1151 ERDIIKGQTKHLIV
-1165 LLGIPIAYPRMVWL
+1165 LLGVPIAYPRMVWL

-1247 RITILGSGD
+1247 RITILGGD

-1274 KDHDYRY
+1274 KDQDFRY

-1306 NKVHHFDANTDE
+1306 NKVHHFDADTDE

-1346 IREYNPALT
+1346 IREYNPSLT
-1355 RPSSPDATTS
+1355 RSNSPDATTS

-1371 PVPRR
+1371 PPPKR

-1402 NRRPSFSRPSLSLSR
+1402 NRRPSLSRPSLSLSR
-1417 RNSAESARPGSLK
+1417 QTSTESARPGSLK

-1445 RNSKRR
+1445 RSSKRR

-1465 DLSYNPN
+1465 DLSRNPN
-1472 LDGSATMRGGAG
+1472 LDGPTTIRGGAS

-1489 FENEAPRATSY
+1489 FENELPRAATY
-1500 SEKQAATSVAGSQ
+1500 SEKQAATSIAGSQ
-1513 PQEPVFQRNKFHRT
+1513 PQAPVFTQDRFHRT

-1533 KQIRKGNYQDIN
+1533 KQIRKGNYQNVN

-1594 DLILWLKKKR
+1594 DLVLWLKKR
-1604 ATKGQKVDNGKR
+1604 TASKGQKVDSGKR
-1616 LETAGDSA
+1616 LGTVGNEEMRGLNG